1 MLINVLNRLVSS
13 KRPSLRLILVVPFVL
28 QIFAAVGLTGYLS
41 LRNGQHAVNDLAT
54 QLRLEVAARIYQHL
68 QTYMAT
74 PHLINQINANAIRQG
89 LLNVE
94 DSKGLEGY
102 FWAQTQL
109 FPEMATIAFANER
122 GEFVGANGIEDYI
135 VVANE
140 STGRAM
146 RRYAVDNR
154 GDRAKLLFNR
164 PNYDARVRSWY
175 RSAVQLGRPSWDEV
189 SVSFSDQRL
198 DISATYPFYD
208 KTGTFK
214 GVLLGEQTLSQI
226 SNFLQS
232 LKISR
237 SGQTFIVER
246 SGDLIG
252 SSTMEQPFLIVEGK
266 AKRLRATD
274 SKETLIRSTARYLVK
289 EFGDFS
295 QIRNSQQL
303 NFVSEGQRQ
312 FVQVLPFQSGSSLDW
327 LIVVVVPEAD
337 FMERINTNTRSTIL
351 LCLAA
356 LILAIILGIL
366 TARSITQPIWRLS
379 NASWTLAKQAATSDL
394 ARPELEQKVET
405 NSVKELRVLA
415 QAFNHMAQ
423 KLRESFTALEKANEV
438 LEQRVLERTSEL
450 NEANQEITLLNQRLK
465 TENLRMKAE
474 LEITRQLQQMILPKQ
489 EELQSIPELEIA
501 GFMEPAQEVGGDYYD
516 VLTHNGLVKIG
527 IGDVT
532 GHGLES
538 GVLMIMVQTAVRTLL
553 ANNETDPTK
562 FLNVLNRVIYDN
574 VQRMNSD
581 KNLTL
586 SLLDYHEGTLCLSGQ
601 HEEMIVVRSGG
612 QVERFDTID
621 LGFPIGLEAD
631 ITDFVAN
638 TQVQLNPKD
647 VVVLY
652 TDGITEAENQSG
664 VRYGIERFC
673 EVLGDNWHRSTEEIR
688 QAVVEDVRQH
698 IGEQKVYD
706 DITLLILKQK

>member
-1 MLINVLNRLVSS
+1 
-13 KRPSLRLILVVPFVL
+13 
-28 QIFAAVGLTGYLS
+28 
-41 LRNGQHAVNDLAT
+41 
-54 QLRLEVAARIYQHL
+54 
-68 QTYMAT
+68 
-74 PHLINQINANAIRQG
+74 
-89 LLNVE
+89 
-94 DSKGLEGY
+94 
-102 FWAQTQL
+102 
-109 FPEMATIAFANER
+109 
-122 GEFVGANGIEDYI
+122 
-135 VVANE
+135 
-140 STGRAM
+140 
-146 RRYAVDNR
+146 
-154 GDRAKLLFNR
+154 
-164 PNYDARVRSWY
+164 
-175 RSAVQLGRPSWDEV
+175 
-189 SVSFSDQRL
+189 
-198 DISATYPFYD
+198 
-208 KTGTFK
+208 
-214 GVLLGEQTLSQI
+214 
-226 SNFLQS
+226 
-232 LKISR
+232 
-237 SGQTFIVER
+237 
-246 SGDLIG
+246 
-252 SSTMEQPFLIVEGK
+252 MEQPFLIVEGK

-516 VLTHNGLVKIG
+516 VLTYNGLVKIG

-638 TQVQLNPKD
+638 TQVQLNPGD

-652 TDGITEAENQSG
+652 TDGITEAENYSG
-664 VRYGIERFC
+664 VLYGVERFC
-673 EVLGDNWHRSTEEIR
+673 EVLGDNWYRSTEEIR

-698 IGEQKVYD
+698 IGEEKVYD
-706 DITLLILKQK
+706 DITLLVIKQK